1 MRVRTTS
8 GWQKV
13 QGLWRDLIARRDAPR
28 GLRAAAAPAP
38 SQRGVQG
45 GAEDSG
51 DRLQLTQTA
60 IRMADRDAV
69 ERHLPD
75 ILGRAL
81 ARSWIDADFRAR
93 FTSDPVGTLD
103 AYGIGLP
110 PEIGIETGITE
121 TQRPRLIVYERA
133 HLGRKRRLLA
143 VQLVLTAGR

>member
-8 GWQKV
+8 GWRRV

-38 SQRGVQG
+38 SQGGAQG

-75 ILGRAL
+75 IL
-81 ARSWIDADFRAR
+81 
-93 FTSDPVGTLD
+93 
-103 AYGIGLP
+103 
-110 PEIGIETGITE
+110 EII
-121 TQRPRLIVYERA
+121 ERA
-133 HLGRKRRLLA
+133 DTPVDVRERATAIFRRLAEAEAA
-143 VQLVLTAGR
+143 VHGIPVDKVHFH

>member
-1 MRVRTTS
+1 MRFRDTS
-8 GWQKV
+8 GWRKV
-13 QGLWRDLIARRDAPR
+13 QGLWRDLTARRGAPR
-28 GLRAAAAPAP
+28 RPRAAAAPAP
-38 SQRGVQG
+38 SRGDAEG
-45 GAEDSG
+45 GG
-51 DRLQLTQTA
+51 DRLQLAQTA

-93 FTSDPVGTLD
+93 FTSDPVGTLA

-133 HLGRKRRLLA
+133 RLGRRRRLLA